1 LHSRLDLVLTA
12 CLHTSFVVCSQIW
25 KIFFSTKKLVVVKM
39 KDSEMMIAVAGFIL
53 IDIIINAAWAGVDGM
68 KAVTVVV
75 DPLRPMYNYIT
86 CDYSG
91 SIGFVYTHVALKCG
105 LLLCGIALTWLVRN
119 TPSQFNESSF
129 IGICIYNVSI
139 VICFVVPIIS
149 ADLGGRATIYL
160 IRAFAI
166 IFVTLTTVSILY
178 IPKVITIYS
187 SAIQL
192 GPNRNTVIEDD
203 DADTSDHVKASSK
216 PNSKPKISAGMPGTP
231 SAHPTGTPTNP
242 ATRNNTMFAAKEK
255 DGASQAHHTPTHVDS
270 SRVEGSPTT
279 VNRQQITTTTAPGGT
294 TLSIRVDSVEHG
306 ARDSPLARDSP
317 VPMARDSPVPQ
328 ARDSPVPSS
337 IKYAVDMPGSVEGAH
352 D

>member
-1 LHSRLDLVLTA
+1 VLLLCDNFLTA
-12 CLHTSFVVCSQIW
+12 YFCSSFVVRSQIW
-25 KIFFSTKKLVVVKM
+25 KIFFSTKQLVVVKM

-53 IDIIINAAWAGVDGM
+53 VDIIINAAWAGVDGM

-75 DPLRPMYNYIT
+75 DPLRPMYIT

-91 SIGFVYTHVALKCG
+91 SIGFVFAHVALKCG

-178 IPKVITIYS
+178 IPKLINIYS
-187 SAIQL
+187 ATQL

-203 DADTSDHVKASSK
+203 DADTSDHVKA
-216 PNSKPKISAGMPGTP
+216 NSKPKMSAGAPSGP
-231 SAHPTGTPTNP
+231 SAQQSGNPT
-242 ATRNNTMFAAKEK
+242 ARNNTMFTSNATTAT
-255 DGASQAHHTPTHVDS
+255 GATNSQVPNSPTPVDS
-270 SRVEGSPTT
+270 SGQEGAPNRPTG
-279 VNRQQITTTTAPGGT
+279 AP
-294 TLSIRVDSVEHG
+294 LSIRVDSVDPMTRESPK
-306 ARDSPLARDSP
+306 ARDSP
-317 VPMARDSPVPQ
+317 MG
-328 ARDSPVPSS
+328 RDSPVPSAT
-337 IKYAVDMPGSVEGAH
+337 KYIVDMPGSVEGAH